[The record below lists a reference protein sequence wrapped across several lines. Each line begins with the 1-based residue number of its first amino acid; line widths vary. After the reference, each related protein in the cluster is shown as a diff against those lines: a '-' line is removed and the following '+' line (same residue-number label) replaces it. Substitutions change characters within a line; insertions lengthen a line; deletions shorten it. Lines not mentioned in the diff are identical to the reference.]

1 MTWAY
6 GMRMD
11 APNEGTDYR
20 SIRDT
25 DGCAECA
32 NDVNLAE
39 ELVDADRPVL
49 VVVHAV
55 RPLPRIP
62 LPCVGKAPA
71 TPPHLTHDLTV
82 GAVLWGATLCGR
94 RPAPES
100 APRAAGTCRCC
111 TGSAAHSSSQRAT
124 PHDTPHATPSD
135 AHHAPYNVG
144 NNHSRTRRAHTQAKQ
159 QGRRCGAVRC
169 GACQEAVVV

>member
-25 DGCAECA
+25 DGCSECA
-32 NDVNLAE
+32 DDVNLAE

-62 LPCVGKAPA
+62 LHAWARPP
-71 TPPHLTHDLTV
+71 PPHLTPPTTLLWALRCAAADLRQSPRPERLERV
-82 GAVLWGATLCGR
+82 DVVLDLHPTA
-94 RPAPES
+94 AAN
-100 APRAAGTCRCC
+100 APRRI
-111 TGSAAHSSSQRAT
+111 RR
-124 PHDTPHATPSD
+124 PHATPTMQ
-135 AHHAPYNVG
+135 HANVG
-144 NNHSRTRRAHTQAKQ
+144 NEHSRTRRAHIQNKTARRC
-159 QGRRCGAVRC
+159 GPLRAVAVRCGAVR
-169 GACQEAVVV
+169 ARKPS